1 MAPKLT
7 AWLCAQGM
15 ERSLAENVLQEVMI
29 IVWTK
34 PYLFDENKAA
44 ARTWIYTLIRN
55 KMIDEYRSTTRKKT
69 GLQKYELLNNIDEFV
84 DATDVISTT
93 RPVNDIISTLPK
105 EQKQIL
111 YMLYSM
117 GMSHRE
123 VSETLGLPI
132 GTVKSRTR
140 LAFQRLRRNIGK
152 TSGLKALPKFNH
164 FSRFQLWKWFLYF

>member
-55 KMIDEYRSTTRKKT
+55 KMIDEYGQLPEK
-69 GLQKYELLNNIDEFV
+69 
-84 DATDVISTT
+84 
-93 RPVNDIISTLPK
+93 RPVFKNMN
-105 EQKQIL
+105 
-111 YMLYSM
+111 Y
-117 GMSHRE
+117 
-123 VSETLGLPI
+123 
-132 GTVKSRTR
+132 
-140 LAFQRLRRNIGK
+140 
-152 TSGLKALPKFNH
+152 
-164 FSRFQLWKWFLYF
+164 